1 MNGAQVVGSGSQVE
15 TCGTDGH
22 WTPISS
28 PFINICTPIQCGAV
42 ALNPYV
48 QVDNNQLFSTGTTGA
63 IINFSCPSGYAF
75 SGATSS
81 TCTGINNTVSLWSNL
96 YNSNTSPTCTPLSCP
111 LLAPITNSPNNTI
124 LSGVTGTV
132 LSITC
137 NQGYTP
143 SPSGQMTCGSNSQ
156 WIPPTEPVCQA
167 NNCSTIL
174 SPPANGQVSNGGA
187 GSTGTVVYFS
197 CYPGY
202 SFQNH
207 TWRRSYCL
215 PNSTW
220 L

>member
-1 MNGAQVVGSGSQVE
+1 
-15 TCGTDGH
+15 
-22 WTPISS
+22 
-28 PFINICTPIQCGAV
+28 
-42 ALNPYV
+42 
-48 QVDNNQLFSTGTTGA
+48 
-63 IINFSCPSGYAF
+63 
-75 SGATSS
+75 
-81 TCTGINNTVSLWSNL
+81 
-96 YNSNTSPTCTPLSCP
+96 
-111 LLAPITNSPNNTI
+111 
-124 LSGVTGTV
+124 
-132 LSITC
+132 
-137 NQGYTP
+137 
-143 SPSGQMTCGSNSQ
+143 MTCGSNSQ

-220 L
+220 SNPTPSCIPILCPNLPSIINGQTLPNNVIANTTIQYVCNSGYTLTGVSSNTCNTTGQWTSSVQPTCPPSPCPPLSNPINGQVLPATEIMEIRLLSLVYQDIVW